1 MIRNSKKYVFV
12 ISILIVLYNVLVW
25 AIPFPKNNITT
36 FIINYVASMIA
47 LLAQPIIYYIAIHNK
62 DSLISKLYGWPILKV
77 GYVYGIIQLCITLL
91 FYILGS
97 FIEIPAWIS
106 IVLTI
111 ILIGFVL
118 IGILVTDAY
127 RYEIEKMEIN
137 VPITK
142 KFILDLRIDSET
154 FARKIT
160 SEPIH
165 SELVAFAE
173 LVKYSDP
180 VSTDLLVDFEDEI
193 AKKYTEI
200 KELIINEK
208 LIEARNELKEICVL
222 MEDRNKRCKTTKK

>member
-1 MIRNSKKYVFV
+1 MTKNSKKYIVV

-106 IVLTI
+106 IVVTI
-111 ILIGFVL
+111 ILIGFAL
-118 IGILVTDAY
+118 IGILVTDTY
-127 RYEIEKMEIN
+127 REEIEKMEMN
-137 VPITK
+137 APITK
-142 KFILDLRIDSET
+142 KIILDLRIDSEL
-154 FARKIT
+154 FAKKIT

-180 VSTDLLVDFEDEI
+180 VSTDSLVDLEDEI
-193 AKKYTEI
+193 ERKYSAI

-208 LIEARNELKEICVL
+208 LIEARNELKEIYVL
-222 MEDRNKRCKTTKK
+222 MEERNKRCKATKK